1 MAIRVDRFLIDRAA
15 NIVRRR
21 DIEDPKLVDAIED
34 AYIDLFAIDIDF
46 SAGLFRLACRPS
58 PGPAEEKDE

>member
-15 NIVRRR
+15 NIVRSRRR
-21 DIEDPKLVDAIED
+21 DIEDPKLVDAIEG

-46 SAGLFRLACRPS
+46 SAGLFRLACRPTVK
-58 PGPAEEKDE
+58 EKDE